1 MRKKDAPAR
10 LTWGDYSLGTPVKA
24 RKADKVIYS
33 KENFMTFPD
42 YMLTDLSFKRLKSGH
57 GCQTRNRRITW
68 GTAEIVKWI
77 SLDGREI
84 EAMLYKPENFDPAK
98 KYPMIVNFYEKSS
111 TELNRH
117 RIPEPGRST
126 IDYHYYTSH
135 GYLISSTPMSIILTA
150 IRARGIQLCDAGHN
164 VTYWEGIC

>member
-1 MRKKDAPAR
+1 VNEATRAEGFYSLDMRKKDAPAR

-42 YMLTDLSFKRLKSGH
+42 YLLTDLSFKSEKRLTDVNPQQKDYL
-57 GCQTRNRRITW
+57 W

-84 EAMLYKPENFDPAK
+84 EGMLYKPENFDPAK
-98 KYPMIVNFYEKSS
+98 KYPM
-111 TELNRH
+111 
-117 RIPEPGRST
+117 
-126 IDYHYYTSH
+126 
-135 GYLISSTPMSIILTA
+135 M
-150 IRARGIQLCDAGHN
+150 
-164 VTYWEGIC
+164 